1 MPRDIDEISN
11 ALKAE
16 FPGCEITQLK
26 VTHPADDDGLWYIDV
41 PGCAHSIQL
50 ESPSG
55 NCPFTVS
62 FDQKNK
68 LLDGKT
74 VLDVIT
80 KIRILLAL
88 PSTPTPSEN

>member
-1 MPRDIDEISN
+1 MQRDIDEISS

-26 VTHPADDDGLWYIDV
+26 VTHPADDDGLWYV
-41 PGCAHSIQL
+41 ELPGHQTIQL
-50 ESPSG
+50 ESPEG
-55 NCPFTVS
+55 NCPFTIE

-68 LLDGKT
+68 LLEGKT

-88 PSTPTPSEN
+88 QPSP

>member
-1 MPRDIDEISN
+1 MPRDIDEISK

-26 VTHPADDDGLWYIDV
+26 VAHPADDDGLWYIDV
-41 PGCAHSIQL
+41 PGHAQMIQL
-50 ESPSG
+50 EAPNG

-74 VLDVIT
+74 VLDVLT

-88 PSTPTPSEN
+88 PSSPS